1 MNSLDPVRLNEMVSQ
16 ASQNTTQ
23 PFSERN
29 ITYERQSSL
38 EKYVSSK
45 TEKIFLLVFY
55 IIGEINENK
64 DLIYK
69 QTQTQDDTTEW
80 DKKKEST
87 KWIEG
92 RNNTITEVK
101 ENQK

>member
-1 MNSLDPVRLNEMVSQ
+1 M
-16 ASQNTTQ
+16 
-23 PFSERN
+23 
-29 ITYERQSSL
+29 
-38 EKYVSSK
+38 
-45 TEKIFLLVFY
+45 FY

-69 QTQTQDDTTEW
+69 QTQTQDDTTTEW